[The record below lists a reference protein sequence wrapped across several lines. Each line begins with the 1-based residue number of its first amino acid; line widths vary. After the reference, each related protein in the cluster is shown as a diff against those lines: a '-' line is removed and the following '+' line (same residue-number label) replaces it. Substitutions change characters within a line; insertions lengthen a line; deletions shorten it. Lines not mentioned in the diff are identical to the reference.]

1 MNAGIKGFHTSQ
13 PFNTSVHAT
22 TPSVGS
28 DVRFQ
33 TLAELNADLFQWNE
47 NEEDMMFA
55 DDLLCVDIE

>member
-28 DVRFQ
+28 DVRFP
-33 TLAELNADLFQWNE
+33 TLEEMNAELFEWNE
-47 NEEDMMFA
+47 NEE
-55 DDLLCVDIE
+55 